1 MRNRLR
7 PAKLADRVAVAR
19 LLDVVTPE
27 LAEEAISRAST
38 WEQRSRQ
45 RSRQMPPWLSLY
57 FCLAAWL
64 WAGDGY
70 ASVYGKLADGLM
82 WCGRRVPG
90 DPPTGPSISRAL
102 DRLGPEPLSALFQR
116 LATPDAGGSLTL
128 DITHVGVSLPCDFPG
143 ARIAVLTGDC
153 GVVDATWAPASVAEE
168 DLPGRLAYLRGRPG
182 VVTAESS
189 GELLRWVTGDAG
201 ARAMLRS
208 RSASG
213 VDQEIWALL
222 CVRQVFG
229 GAPGLVARLPED
241 TG

>member
-1 MRNRLR
+1 MHSRLC

-19 LLDVVTPE
+19 LLDVVTPD
-27 LAEEAISRAST
+27 LVEEAISRSNAR
-38 WEQRSRQ
+38 EQ
-45 RSRQMPPWLSLY
+45 RSRQMPSWLSLY

-70 ASVYGKLADGLM
+70 ANVYGKLADGLV
-82 WCGRRVPG
+82 WCGRNVPG
-90 DPPTGPSISRAL
+90 DPPNVPSISRAL

-116 LATPDAGGSLTL
+116 LAAADTGQSLTL
-128 DITHVGVSLPCDFPG
+128 DITHVGVSRPCDFPR
-143 ARIAVLTGDC
+143 ARIAVLTGDR
-153 GVVDATWAPASVAEE
+153 GVVDATWAPASVAED

-182 VVTAESS
+182 AVTAESS

-208 RSASG
+208 RTVSG

-222 CVRQVFG
+222 CVRQAFG
-229 GAPGLVARLPED
+229 
-241 TG
+241 